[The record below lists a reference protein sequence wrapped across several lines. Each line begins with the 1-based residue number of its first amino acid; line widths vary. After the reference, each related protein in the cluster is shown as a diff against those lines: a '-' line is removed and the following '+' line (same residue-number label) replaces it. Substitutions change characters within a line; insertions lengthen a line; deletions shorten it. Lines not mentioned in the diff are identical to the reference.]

1 MRQQLSDRCRKLLA
15 VQCGVIARW
24 QATAVGLDANTII
37 TRVRSG
43 RWRRL
48 GWGVY
53 ATYTGEPSRT
63 AVLWAAVL
71 GAGPRAILSHETAAE
86 LDGLAHGVSAPVHV
100 TVPRQQ
106 HIDARR
112 EVAIHRS
119 DRIQQTRHPSL
130 TPPRTMIE
138 ETVLDLTQASGTF
151 DDAFSWVSRACQR
164 GLTTPTLLGMRMHMR
179 KKMRWRA
186 ELSEAFPDVGSGA
199 HSALEFRYLRDV
211 ERAHR
216 LPHAKRQSRMAHD
229 GRRQYRDVFYE
240 QYAVVV
246 ELDGRLAHPAESRWH
261 DIHRDNAAA
270 ADGIITLRYGWA
282 DVSQRT
288 CQVAAEV
295 AVVLQVRGWKGTP
308 RPCRPNCMA
317 GRLAS

>member
-1 MRQQLSDRCRKLLA
+1 MRQQLSDRGRKLLA

-164 GLTTPTLLGMRMHMR
+164 GLTTPTLLVMRMHMR

-211 ERAHR
+211 ERAH
-216 LPHAKRQSRMAHD
+216 Q
-229 GRRQYRDVFYE
+229 

-270 ADGIITLRYGWA
+270 ADGIITLRYGWG

-308 RPCRPNCMA
+308 RPCGPNCMA